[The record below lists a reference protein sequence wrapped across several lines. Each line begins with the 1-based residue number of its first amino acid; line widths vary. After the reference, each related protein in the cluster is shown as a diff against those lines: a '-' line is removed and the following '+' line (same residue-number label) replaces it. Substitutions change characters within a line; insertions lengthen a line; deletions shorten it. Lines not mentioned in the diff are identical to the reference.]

1 MYMMTQFEKYAR
13 DGAYHWAQ
21 IDKRWLNRH
30 YNPPL
35 EARYEALVSQIPPHA
50 KTVLEVGCGDA
61 CLLLV
66 ASRTKPE
73 CLLYGVDSDSTGIA
87 LGQQHLNE
95 AGVNATIKQGTA
107 YGLPFDSNYFDV
119 VLFADV
125 VEHLD
130 DPNRALTE
138 IHRVLKPNGVLLLS
152 TPHRQPDFVWD
163 APYHV
168 HEYDADELR
177 ALLTKFNDV
186 KLTGCYPMPW
196 MRFWRKH
203 WLCRSIMRSLG
214 RVGFHPLKKSS
225 SIASVDYGQ
234 IIVTCHK

>member
-1 MYMMTQFEKYAR
+1 MTEFEKYAR

-35 EARYEALVSQIPPHA
+35 EARYEALVNRIPPNA
-50 KTVLEVGCGDA
+50 RTILEVGCGDA

-66 ASRTKPE
+66 GSRARPGCE
-73 CLLYGVDSDSTGIA
+73 FYGVDTDSTGIA
-87 LGQQHLNE
+87 LGQQRLNE
-95 AGVNATIKQGTA
+95 AGVNAVIKQGTA
-107 YGLPFDSNYFDV
+107 YSLPFDAEHFDV

-130 DPNRALTE
+130 EPARALTE
-138 IHRVLKPNGVLLLS
+138 IHRVLKADGVLLLS

-168 HEYDADELR
+168 HEYDATELKN
-177 ALLTKFNDV
+177 LLSLFKQV
-186 KLTGCYPMPW
+186 ELSGCYPMAW

-203 WLCRSIMRSLG
+203 WFCRSVMRSLG
-214 RVGFHPLKKSS
+214 RFGFHPLKKSS
-225 SIASVDYGQ
+225 STAGVDYGQ
-234 IIVTCHK
+234 IIAICRK